1 MHKRT
6 SPFLLSG
13 LLLAGSAAAFAA
25 DDANIIDAMDT
36 NNFAVPAAI
45 VKVEAVPGHT
55 GQALQFSFADD
66 AKSVLVQH
74 HGGGATPEWD
84 KAAGFSCWVKGDGSN
99 HLGGIEFVW
108 NNDYGQR
115 YAYAF
120 PINDTNWHKVVV
132 PWRDLVPELA
142 APIKPIDPVN
152 GNAPSKLN
160 AITFGKWWYWGDYA
174 AHSYAIDDIRL
185 EPTIP
190 LPTQNFR
197 PPGAP
202 LARVAAK
209 LKAGQPI
216 TIVTMGDSLTDTK
229 HWSNQK
235 TNWPMDLQAALK
247 AQYKSAITLVNPAM
261 GGTILRQNLV
271 VLPRWSSLT
280 PKPDLVTVFF
290 GFNDYDGGARG
301 PEFYQM
307 QIDAIRRIR
316 EATGGQADVLIMTT
330 YKPLDNGERLA
341 ELADACRRAAKDSN
355 AGIADI
361 YSAFQ
366 AAPGDKASLYGWDK
380 VHLGPPGQEL
390 VAKLVAKALAEQ
402 G

>member
-1 MHKRT
+1 MRK
-6 SPFLLSG
+6 SSILLFLTGLVLASG
-13 LLLAGSAAAFAA
+13 VATTAA
-25 DDANIIDAMDT
+25 DDANLIDAMDS
-36 NNFAVPAAI
+36 NNFAVPAEK
-45 VKVEAVPGHT
+45 VKVESVPGHT

-84 KAAGFSCWVKGDGSN
+84 KAAGFSFWVKGDGSN

-120 PINDTNWHKVVV
+120 PINDTNWRKIVV

-160 AITFGKWWYWGDYA
+160 AIIFGKWWYWGDYA

-190 LPTQNFR
+190 FPTQTFR
-197 PPGAP
+197 PTGAP

-235 TNWPMDLQAALK
+235 TNWPTTLQAMLK
-247 AQYKSAITLVNPAM
+247 AQYKSDVTIVNPAM
-261 GGTILRQNLV
+261 GGTTLRQNLV
-271 VLPRWSSLT
+271 VLPRWSSMG

-307 QIDAIRRIR
+307 NMDAIRRIR
-316 EATGGQADVLIMTT
+316 QATGGQSDVLILTT
-330 YKPLDNGERLA
+330 YMPLENGERLA
-341 ELADACRRAAKDSN
+341 ELADACRRAAKDGN
-355 AGIADI
+355 AGVADI
-361 YSAFQ
+361 YTAFHD
-366 AAPGDKASLYGWDK
+366 APGDKASLYGWDK
-380 VHLGPPGQEL
+380 VHLGQPGQEL
-390 VAKLVAKALAEQ
+390 VAQMVAKALAN
-402 G
+402 GG